1 MALSEINI
9 TCHGV
14 TKLTITHSTGSD
26 PGEIAVIKV
35 PLVNKEPRPL
45 PYATPPPRHAQPRA
59 ISQEEM
65 GGGFISLQSRK
76 LSFEAGKIRCA
87 GVQLRLDGALDDF
100 CSVHR
105 LSVKGAP
112 SGIGV
117 PGLA

>member
-1 MALSEINI
+1 VALSEINI

-26 PGEIAVIKV
+26 PGEIAVIKF
-35 PLVNKEPRPL
+35 PL
-45 PYATPPPRHAQPRA
+45 
-59 ISQEEM
+59 EEV